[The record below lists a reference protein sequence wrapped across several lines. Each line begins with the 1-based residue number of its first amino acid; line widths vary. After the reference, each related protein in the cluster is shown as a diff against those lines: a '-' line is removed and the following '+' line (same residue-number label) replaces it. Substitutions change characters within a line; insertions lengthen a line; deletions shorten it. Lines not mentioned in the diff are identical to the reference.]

1 VQDGETV
8 EEIEA
13 AVKTR
18 LKEIKKRRRRIRVG
32 TTATLLSLSDIV

>member
-1 VQDGETV
+1 MCCVCVQDGETV

-32 TTATLLSLSDIV
+32 TQHPSV